1 MSDLVSSS
9 LLLNTTA
16 SRGSGVM
23 QRRLDS
29 SQDDKVSLNIDTDKL
44 SKAAKQNAKKDDDGF
59 SFGDFLDIINPL
71 HHIPI
76 IGAIYRKITGDEID
90 PEARL
95 IGGGLFGGAIGL
107 ALASADVAVE
117 ETTGKSTSQ
126 HAMAM
131 LGLDDE
137 PINRTRPETLY
148 AGSGEP
154 HAAPSRV
161 RPNRA
166 NTAIHMPLSGHTA
179 RADMEQAANY
189 NPMQTALISRLGE
202 QSRFGINP
210 LVAADPFGLSGKAMR
225 LGDNVGST
233 LSTAV
238 DMKQGSLN
246 EGDDKK
252 QTRAEE
258 QRERLR
264 LWTKAQG

>member
-9 LLLNTTA
+9 LLLNSTA
-16 SRGSGVM
+16 SRSGGVM
-23 QRRLDS
+23 QRRADS

-44 SKAAKQNAKKDDDGF
+44 SKAAEQKTKKDDDGF
-59 SFGDFLDIINPL
+59 SFGDFIDIINPL

-117 ETTGKSTSQ
+117 ENTGKSAGE

-137 PINRTRPETLY
+137 ATNPARPETLY
-148 AGSGEP
+148 AKNEESY
-154 HAAPSRV
+154 AA
-161 RPNRA
+161 PNRA
-166 NTAIHMPLSGHTA
+166 RSNRASTAIHMPVSDNA
-179 RADMEQAANY
+179 NRKDMEQAANY
-189 NPMQTALISRLGE
+189 NPMQTALISRLGG

-210 LVAADPFGLSGKAMR
+210 LVAADPFGLSGKAMN
-225 LGDNVGST
+225 LGENVGST

-246 EGDDKK
+246 EGDEKK

-264 LWTKAQG
+264 LWAKAQS